1 VSDEIYHGLS
11 YAGRDRTV
19 LEFTDRAFVLNGF
32 SKAYAMTGW
41 RLGWVIGPREHIR
54 ALQTLYGNFFISTN
68 EFVQWAG
75 VAALREAGADSRRFR
90 AIFDDRRRAMIAG
103 LRGIGLGV
111 GAEPTGAFYV
121 LANARHLSRDSVS
134 LAREILESSHVAVTP
149 GAAFGANAEGYLRF
163 SYASS
168 LERIREGLSRLERF
182 LAAPRVRESRDAK
195 RARARQIVRALKKAY
210 PDAKCA
216 LNFTSP
222 LELLVATILS
232 AQCTDERVNMVTPG
246 PLQEIPDRAR
256 LRRSRHRRPR
266 GRTVRS
272 TGFYR
277 AKSRSIVGMAKALID
292 RHGGEVPKDREALT
306 ELPGVG
312 LKTANVL
319 LGNAFGEQAVAVD
332 THVFRVSQRLGLAR
346 SDDPDK
352 IHDQL
357 VDVLPKAELTLTT
370 HLLQS
375 HGRRCCAAK
384 KPLCPA
390 CPVKS
395 LCPLAR

>member
-1 VSDEIYHGLS
+1 
-11 YAGRDRTV
+11 
-19 LEFTDRAFVLNGF
+19 
-32 SKAYAMTGW
+32 M
-41 RLGWVIGPREHIR
+41 
-54 ALQTLYGNFFISTN
+54 
-68 EFVQWAG
+68 
-75 VAALREAGADSRRFR
+75 
-90 AIFDDRRRAMIAG
+90 
-103 LRGIGLGV
+103 
-111 GAEPTGAFYV
+111 
-121 LANARHLSRDSVS
+121 
-134 LAREILESSHVAVTP
+134 
-149 GAAFGANAEGYLRF
+149 
-163 SYASS
+163 
-168 LERIREGLSRLERF
+168 
-182 LAAPRVRESRDAK
+182 RESLDAK

-232 AQCTDERVNMVTPG
+232 AQCTDERVNTVTPA
-246 PLQEIPDRAR
+246 LFKKYRTAR
-256 LRRSRHRRPR
+256 DYAAADTVALEED
-266 GRTVRS
+266 VRS

-277 AKSRSIVGMAKALID
+277 AKSRSIVGMAKALVD
-292 RHGGEVPKDREALT
+292 QHRGEVPKDREALT

-357 VDVLPKAELTLTT
+357 VDVLPKTELTLTT

-395 LCPLAR
+395 LCPWPGKTKIQAKIR

>member
-1 VSDEIYHGLS
+1 
-11 YAGRDRTV
+11 
-19 LEFTDRAFVLNGF
+19 
-32 SKAYAMTGW
+32 
-41 RLGWVIGPREHIR
+41 
-54 ALQTLYGNFFISTN
+54 
-68 EFVQWAG
+68 
-75 VAALREAGADSRRFR
+75 
-90 AIFDDRRRAMIAG
+90 
-103 LRGIGLGV
+103 
-111 GAEPTGAFYV
+111 
-121 LANARHLSRDSVS
+121 
-134 LAREILESSHVAVTP
+134 
-149 GAAFGANAEGYLRF
+149 
-163 SYASS
+163 
-168 LERIREGLSRLERF
+168 
-182 LAAPRVRESRDAK
+182 VRESRDAK

-216 LNFTSP
+216 LNFSSP

-232 AQCTDERVNMVTPG
+232 AQCTDERVNMVTPA
-246 PLQEIPDRAR
+246 LFKKYRTAR
-256 LRRSRHRRPR
+256 DYAAADTAALEED
-266 GRTVRS
+266 VRS

-357 VDVLPKAELTLTT
+357 VGVLPQTELTLTT

-384 KPLCPA
+384 KPLCPV

-395 LCPLAR
+395 FCPWPGKTKIQAKIR

>member
-1 VSDEIYHGLS
+1 
-11 YAGRDRTV
+11 
-19 LEFTDRAFVLNGF
+19 
-32 SKAYAMTGW
+32 
-41 RLGWVIGPREHIR
+41 
-54 ALQTLYGNFFISTN
+54 
-68 EFVQWAG
+68 
-75 VAALREAGADSRRFR
+75 
-90 AIFDDRRRAMIAG
+90 
-103 LRGIGLGV
+103 
-111 GAEPTGAFYV
+111 
-121 LANARHLSRDSVS
+121 
-134 LAREILESSHVAVTP
+134 
-149 GAAFGANAEGYLRF
+149 
-163 SYASS
+163 
-168 LERIREGLSRLERF
+168 
-182 LAAPRVRESRDAK
+182 VRESRDAK

-232 AQCTDERVNMVTPG
+232 AQCTDERVNMVTPA
-246 PLQEIPDRAR
+246 LFNKYRTAR
-256 LRRSRHRRPR
+256 DYAATDTAALEED
-266 GRTVRS
+266 VRS

-277 AKSRSIVGMAKALID
+277 AKSRSIVGMAKALVD
-292 RHGGEVPKDREALT
+292 QHGGEVPKDREALT

-357 VDVLPKAELTLTT
+357 VDVLPKTELTLTT

-384 KPLCPA
+384 KPLCPT

-395 LCPLAR
+395 LCPWPGKTKIQPKIR

>member
-1 VSDEIYHGLS
+1 
-11 YAGRDRTV
+11 
-19 LEFTDRAFVLNGF
+19 
-32 SKAYAMTGW
+32 
-41 RLGWVIGPREHIR
+41 
-54 ALQTLYGNFFISTN
+54 
-68 EFVQWAG
+68 
-75 VAALREAGADSRRFR
+75 
-90 AIFDDRRRAMIAG
+90 
-103 LRGIGLGV
+103 
-111 GAEPTGAFYV
+111 
-121 LANARHLSRDSVS
+121 
-134 LAREILESSHVAVTP
+134 
-149 GAAFGANAEGYLRF
+149 
-163 SYASS
+163 
-168 LERIREGLSRLERF
+168 
-182 LAAPRVRESRDAK
+182 VRESGDAK

-232 AQCTDERVNMVTPG
+232 AQCTDERVNMVTPA
-246 PLQEIPDRAR
+246 LFKKYRTAR
-256 LRRSRHRRPR
+256 DYAAADTAALEEE
-266 GRTVRS
+266 VRS

-395 LCPLAR
+395 LCPWPGKTKIQAKIR

>member
-1 VSDEIYHGLS
+1 
-11 YAGRDRTV
+11 
-19 LEFTDRAFVLNGF
+19 
-32 SKAYAMTGW
+32 
-41 RLGWVIGPREHIR
+41 
-54 ALQTLYGNFFISTN
+54 
-68 EFVQWAG
+68 
-75 VAALREAGADSRRFR
+75 
-90 AIFDDRRRAMIAG
+90 
-103 LRGIGLGV
+103 
-111 GAEPTGAFYV
+111 
-121 LANARHLSRDSVS
+121 
-134 LAREILESSHVAVTP
+134 
-149 GAAFGANAEGYLRF
+149 
-163 SYASS
+163 
-168 LERIREGLSRLERF
+168 
-182 LAAPRVRESRDAK
+182 VRESRDAK

-232 AQCTDERVNMVTPG
+232 AQCTDERVNMVTPA
-246 PLQEIPDRAR
+246 LFKKYRNAR
-256 LRRSRHRRPR
+256 DYAAADTAALEED
-266 GRTVRS
+266 VRS

-395 LCPLAR
+395 LCPWPGKTKIQAKIR